1 MSSSITVNSFA
12 PRSFVEEVDMPQDP
26 ASLMSVG
33 GCNDIAAVST
43 ATPTSENVILTGDK
57 EDSGKID

>member
-1 MSSSITVNSFA
+1 M
-12 PRSFVEEVDMPQDP
+12 EEVDMPQDP
-26 ASLMSVG
+26 ASLMFVG

-43 ATPTSENVILTGDK
+43 AIPTSENVILTSDK